1 MGLGKF
7 PRQYDKHEIRCESPA
22 WSRVTSTSSASRD
35 ERRPRP
41 QRRQAGVEPR
51 SPRSLTTSRLASPP
65 APAPPRLPP
74 RGAGGSGSEP
84 GSERLSHRARGIAE
98 LRRRRRRNLCPE
110 RHPRSC
116 RRGHRAGLREG
127 SGGDGRCRRR
137 ERARAST
144 AAPLGQV
151 RGGAGTAGGGA
162 GMEGA
167 GPERLRTK
175 LYQLPRRGDRREP
188 GHCPIE
194 ELSARAGGRS
204 DAVLDQ

>member
-74 RGAGGSGSEP
+74 PSPAPSGCA
-84 GSERLSHRARGIAE
+84 HRARGIAE
-98 LRRRRRRNLCPE
+98 LRRRRRRNLCPD
-110 RHPRSC
+110 RHSRSC
-116 RRGHRAGLREG
+116 RRGRRAGLREG

-188 GHCPIE
+188 GHCPIG